1 MELINFIYLFFF
13 YAVFGYI
20 WEVIWVSSCQKKL
33 TNRGFLYGPLLPI
46 YGFGAVF
53 ITLFVDHAIAR
64 FNDSYIVI
72 FFSGL
77 IIATAL
83 EFLSGYLIE
92 KIFKVRYWDYTERF
106 MNVKGLICLR
116 SSLFFGVMSIFMMDY
131 SNKYILELTEKIKN
145 SNYNF
150 VIYILIAIFS
160 VDVVISVKQAYGF
173 RYIIQY
179 QEKMESYLKEIKK
192 DVKLKAL

>member
-1 MELINFIYLFFF
+1 MELINFIYMFFF

-20 WEVIWVSSCQKKL
+20 WEVIWVSAGQKKL

-53 ITLFVDHAIAR
+53 ITLFVDHAIER

-83 EFLSGYLIE
+83 EFITGYLIE
-92 KIFKVRYWDYTERF
+92 KIFKVR
-106 MNVKGLICLR
+106 
-116 SSLFFGVMSIFMMDY
+116 
-131 SNKYILELTEKIKN
+131 
-145 SNYNF
+145 
-150 VIYILIAIFS
+150 
-160 VDVVISVKQAYGF
+160 
-173 RYIIQY
+173 
-179 QEKMESYLKEIKK
+179 
-192 DVKLKAL
+192 

>member
-1 MELINFIYLFFF
+1 MELINFIYMFFF

-20 WEVIWVSSCQKKL
+20 WEVIWVSFNQKKL

-83 EFLSGYLIE
+83 EFITGYLIE
-92 KIFKVRYWDYTERF
+92 KIFKVRYWDYTERL
-106 MNVKGLICLR
+106 MNIKGLICL
-116 SSLFFGVMSIFMMDY
+116 
-131 SNKYILELTEKIKN
+131 
-145 SNYNF
+145 
-150 VIYILIAIFS
+150 
-160 VDVVISVKQAYGF
+160 
-173 RYIIQY
+173 
-179 QEKMESYLKEIKK
+179 
-192 DVKLKAL
+192 